1 MTCGQVR
8 KRLSEYMDGELGV
21 RPARALTGHLEACP
35 SCGGR
40 WRSLRTALEAL
51 AEAPRLEPREPI
63 AARVL
68 DRLEVESRGPGL
80 ALLFRPFWKTRPLI
94 FPSLLPAAAL
104 LVVVLAAALALDRDA
119 EPLPTVITRGAEWG
133 PTGPS
138 GTESNPLFLSS
149 EVSAPRVRTA
159 APITADLMV
168 ALGEEPLFVET
179 VVARDGSVSTVTL
192 LDGDS
197 QQAGPLLEALRR
209 QRFEPGRRNGRP
221 VAVSLYRLISRME
234 VRPPIT

>member
-159 APITADLMV
+159 APSTKAVTV
-168 ALGEEPLFVET
+168 AELPPEF
-179 VVARDGSVSTVTL
+179 AASVTL
-192 LDGDS
+192 I
-197 QQAGPLLEALRR
+197 
-209 QRFEPGRRNGRP
+209 RRN
-221 VAVSLYRLISRME
+221 VE
-234 VRPPIT
+234 N